1 MCGQYNEWVAG
12 TMDIPAQGMPFGMG
26 EGLARGGSGALP
38 DRQTDRQTDSSLP
51 LCPHKPNKTSKMD
64 ISVKV
69 RV

>member
-38 DRQTDRQTDSSLP
+38 DRQTDRLLSPSLP
-51 LCPHKPNKTSKMD
+51 P
-64 ISVKV
+64 
-69 RV
+69 

>member
-38 DRQTDRQTDSSLP
+38 DRQTDRQTPLSLSAP
-51 LCPHKPNKTSKMD
+51 
-64 ISVKV
+64 ISPTKLPKWTFLLK
-69 RV
+69 